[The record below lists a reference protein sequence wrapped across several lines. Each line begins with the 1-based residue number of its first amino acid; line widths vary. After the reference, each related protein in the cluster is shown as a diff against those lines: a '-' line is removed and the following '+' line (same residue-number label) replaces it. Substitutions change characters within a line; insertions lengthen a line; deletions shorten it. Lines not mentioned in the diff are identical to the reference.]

1 MIVLPHSLEAE
12 QTVLGAILTDARAL
26 PVAQA
31 ILRPEDFYSRQHAT
45 LFRVIADLA
54 GKGRPVDGLVL
65 GEHLAA
71 NGLDAETGGAAYL
84 AELASLAYSTANLK
98 AHAGIIR
105 DKALLRRM
113 VDAGDAIQQAA
124 LTAAAGDVAAVYAQA
139 QQALVA
145 AAPRAMAAAKTMRD
159 GLRDMVAE
167 LQRRMDHP
175 DGMPGVSWT
184 IPALDR
190 LAHRMQPGNLHI
202 LAARPSM
209 GKSALAGQILA
220 QAGRAAMFSL
230 EMTAQQVAERMVA
243 HVGEIPMGWI
253 TEPNEAPD
261 GFAARI
267 SQGMA
272 LANELPLL
280 VDDSGGLTVDQLA
293 ARARQMHMAS
303 PLSLIVVDHLGLIDR
318 PGKNDASELG
328 IVTKALKTLAKQL
341 SVPVLLLAQLNRG
354 VESRSDKRP
363 TLADLRDSGRIE
375 EDADTVV
382 MLYRHGYQGEQTD
395 DAGLAELLVRK
406 ARQAR
411 TGVAYAEADLER
423 MHFRPTD
430 RRPSAGI
437 TNHAPAKGFGGRAQ
451 HGSYQ

>member
-1 MIVLPHSLEAE
+1 MIVLPHSVEAE

-45 LFRVIADLA
+45 LYRVIGDLA
-54 GKGRPVDGLVL
+54 AKGRPVDGLVL
-65 GEHLAA
+65 GDHLAA
-71 NGLDAETGGAAYL
+71 NGLDAETGGSAYL
-84 AELASLAYSTANLK
+84 AELASMAYSLANLR
-98 AHAGIIR
+98 AHAEIVR

-113 VDAGDAIQQAA
+113 VDAGESIAQAA
-124 LTAAAGDVAAVYAQA
+124 LSAPAGEVASVYAQA

-209 GKSALAGQILA
+209 GKSALAGQVLA
-220 QAGRAAMFSL
+220 QAGRAALFSL

-243 HVGEIPMGWI
+243 HVGDLPMGWI
-253 TEPNEAPD
+253 TEPNEAPE
-261 GFAARI
+261 GSAARI
-267 SQGMA
+267 AAGMR
-272 LANELPLL
+272 LVNESPVL
-280 VDDSGGLTVDQLA
+280 VDDSGGLTVEQLC

-303 PLSLIVVDHLGLIDR
+303 PLTLVVVDHLGLIDR

-328 IVTKALKTLAKQL
+328 QVTKALKALAKNL
-341 SVPVLLLAQLNRG
+341 GAPVLLLAQLNRG
-354 VESRSDKRP
+354 VESRTDKRP

-382 MLYRHGYQGEQTD
+382 MLYRHGYQGEQTE
-395 DAGLAELLVRK
+395 DAGLTELLVRK

-411 TGVAYAEADLER
+411 TGTAYAEADLER
-423 MHFRPTD
+423 MRFHPTD
-430 RRPSAGI
+430 RRPSVGI
-437 TNHAPAKGFGGRAQ
+437 TNHAPAKGFGGRQ
-451 HGSYQ
+451 HQGSYQ